1 MPNISKPEKLTIR
14 ELKQELEKRG
24 VTLPHPQAK
33 KIEYVN
39 LYKREFNL
47 KKEAGFSSDDEPTI
61 RITRSKI
68 MQSESH
74 NTNIKPSPEL
84 EMEKNLLVGD
94 SDVYEK
100 DVKNNMDKAKK
111 TSIRISP
118 RRKKRTS
125 RLIEEYDGATPLGV
139 GDSSGD
145 EKNTPHHEVRV
156 HLKKLDIDQDD
167 MTVDEIEITALSDA
181 DLRSELQR
189 NGINAGPI
197 VASTRRVY
205 EKRLEKLLSGAGDSP
220 ISNGGEKYSDEE
232 SSAEEEE
239 EEPVVME
246 TRKSTRTTT
255 LQYSANREFSSAP
268 NLTALKYQEKPSNP
282 AIKRSPPISIPKSKP
297 LIKKPT
303 PNLPD
308 SAPIQSPA
316 WVNISMTDDV
326 NKTLPAGGK
335 KDDFRSQSFHTRS
348 YDAFQRGVHTDKKHS
363 GGLQLSATHNS
374 YIDVVNQSTTVSAVA
389 DTDTTMSSLRLDET
403 SASDFSVIENDLEA
417 TLKNAE
423 DVLNSTEI
431 SLKSFPRGK
440 NDQPYQPSTSHLTRD
455 LLSPNLSKLDYA
467 KRIQRICGSATRRR
481 PMRSQHLERR
491 EEGYQEDTVRTE
503 PVPAPSSGEK
513 TKTLKSDRRWI
524 PVWVQILIVILLAV
538 FFYLVVQS
546 MESNPQKKITGL

>member
-255 LQYSANREFSSAP
+255 LQYSANR
-268 NLTALKYQEKPSNP
+268 
-282 AIKRSPPISIPKSKP
+282 
-297 LIKKPT
+297 
-303 PNLPD
+303 D
-308 SAPIQSPA
+308 
-316 WVNISMTDDV
+316 
-326 NKTLPAGGK
+326 
-335 KDDFRSQSFHTRS
+335 
-348 YDAFQRGVHTDKKHS
+348 
-363 GGLQLSATHNS
+363 
-374 YIDVVNQSTTVSAVA
+374 
-389 DTDTTMSSLRLDET
+389 
-403 SASDFSVIENDLEA
+403 
-417 TLKNAE
+417 
-423 DVLNSTEI
+423 
-431 SLKSFPRGK
+431 
-440 NDQPYQPSTSHLTRD
+440 
-455 LLSPNLSKLDYA
+455 
-467 KRIQRICGSATRRR
+467 GSATRRR